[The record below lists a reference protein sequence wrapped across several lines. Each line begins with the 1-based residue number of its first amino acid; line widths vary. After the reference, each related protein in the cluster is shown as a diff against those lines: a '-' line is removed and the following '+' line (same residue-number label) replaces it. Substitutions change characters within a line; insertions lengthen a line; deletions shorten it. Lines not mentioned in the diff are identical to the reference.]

1 MNRTLFILGGTGFV
15 GHETIIQALN
25 AEWQVKTLTR
35 SEEGAKQMRQMG
47 AQPVMG
53 DIYHSQAWI
62 AETRGAT
69 ALIDLTQAKL
79 PRRITRSAMK
89 SLSAQRQ
96 AMTRS
101 LLDAFKRVSA
111 QERPIFFSISSADD
125 LEPDAHG
132 VLSQD
137 SRPSTKPHG
146 FGYIGVP
153 VRKLVEASGL
163 DTTYIYLGSLVYGPG
178 KLFADIFVTGLK
190 KGSAHVVG
198 KGTNRPSLV
207 HVTDAA
213 RAIVHLAGLPRNALV
228 DHQFIVMDGAGTSQR
243 ELLNETAMYMGVKKP
258 PTIPAWL
265 AALIVGPIA
274 VETILL
280 DARVD
285 NSPLR
290 ETGFHFLYPSSREGV
305 PATLA
310 ALGYVPARVTLA

>member
-62 AETRGAT
+62 AETRGAA

-101 LLDAFKRVSA
+101 LLDAFKSVSA

-137 SRPSTKPHG
+137 SRPTTSPHG

-207 HVTDAA
+207 HVIDAA

-243 ELLNETAMYMGVKKP
+243 ELFNETAMYMGVKKP

-265 AALIVGPIA
+265 AALLVGPIA

-310 ALGYVPARVTLA
+310 ALGYVPTRVTLA